1 MKCFDC
7 SEWKMYLPF
16 DSLWVLSY
24 EDSLTIFTE
33 CEYGGGGVEEDACC
47 AALTFHTNQQY
58 VQLNQTDPEEIE
70 RQ

>member
-47 AALTFHTNQQY
+47 AALTFHTN
-58 VQLNQTDPEEIE
+58 
-70 RQ
+70 